1 MASLSYLLAVLFLVS
16 LVSLSRQTLSRADR
30 KKPVPKD
37 SCTPGDP
44 FCDRTADLPPTL
56 DATVVERNLVSEQV
70 TYADILRNHK
80 TFSQTYA
87 RHRFVSMVTT
97 LAFVTP
103 WNSRGYELAL
113 TFSRKFTH
121 VSPVW
126 FQVSPSG
133 EIAGRQDVKEKWLKK
148 LHRAN
153 ADLLVV
159 PRFLFEDWSS
169 EEFADFFSRLDR
181 MSLLADQLTG
191 LLAEFHLDGAVL
203 EIWKQM
209 PSVAFAGFMGFLR
222 LLSGRFKQQNL
233 YLSLVIPPTNPDPE
247 ATDETPYNSSHFL
260 ETAPLVDSVLLMSY
274 DYPFLVQRPG
284 PTSPLPWI
292 EGCVMALSPNY
303 ELRHKILLGT
313 NLYGYE
319 FSRQGPTPLTAGPYL
334 DRLRQLKP
342 TLQWNEQS
350 GEHIIQIDNPADP
363 RMIVYPS
370 LYSLQARI
378 SLAHRLSVGLGL
390 WEIGQGLD
398 YFYDLF

>member
-1 MASLSYLLAVLFLVS
+1 MPSLGYLLAVLLM
-16 LVSLSRQTLSRADR
+16 LCLAPGTHQTLSRADR
-30 KKPVPKD
+30 KRHVPKD
-37 SCTPGDP
+37 TCTPGDP
-44 FCDRTADLPPTL
+44 LCDKTAELPPTL

-70 TYADILRNHK
+70 TYSDILRNHK
-80 TFSQTYA
+80 TYSQTYA
-87 RHRFVSMVTT
+87 RTRFVSMVTT

-103 WNSRGYELAL
+103 WNSRGYELAQ

-133 EIAGRQDVKEKWLKK
+133 QIGGTQDVKEKWLRRLLK
-148 LHRAN
+148 AN
-153 ADLLVV
+153 PDLLVV
-159 PRFLFEDWSS
+159 PRFIFENWAP
-169 EEFADFFSRLDR
+169 EEFAAFFSSTDR
-181 MSLLADQLTG
+181 MSRLAGDLTELL
-191 LLAEFHLDGAVL
+191 ERYRMHGAVL

-209 PSVAFAGFMGFLR
+209 PALEFAGFTGFLR
-222 LLSGRFKQQNL
+222 LLSGQFKQHGL
-233 YLSLVIPPTNPDPE
+233 YLSLVVPPTNPDPE
-247 ATDETPYNSSHFL
+247 ALDETPYNSSHFL
-260 ETAPLVDSVLLMSY
+260 ETGPLVDSVLLMAY

-319 FSRQGPTPLTAGPYL
+319 FSRQGPSALSAEPYL

-342 TLQWNEQS
+342 ALQWNEQS
-350 GEHIIQIDNPADP
+350 GEHIIQIDNPTDP
-363 RMIVYPS
+363 RMIVFPS

-378 SLAHRLSVGLGL
+378 GLAQRLSVGLGL

>member
-1 MASLSYLLAVLFLVS
+1 MPSLCCLLAVLLIFS
-16 LVSLSRQTLSRADR
+16 LPLLTQQTLSRADR

-44 FCDRTADLPPTL
+44 LCDNTAESPPTL

-70 TYADILRNHK
+70 TYSDVLRNHK
-80 TFSQTYA
+80 TYSQTYA
-87 RHRFVSMVTT
+87 RTRFVSMVTT

-103 WNSRGYELAL
+103 WNSKGYELAL
-113 TFSRKFTH
+113 TFSHKFTH

-133 EIAGRQDVKEKWLKK
+133 QITGRQDVKEKWLRK
-148 LHRAN
+148 LYRSN
-153 ADLLVV
+153 PDLLVV
-159 PRFLFEDWSS
+159 PRFIFESWPPEAFS
-169 EEFADFFSRLDR
+169 EFFSSQNR
-181 MSLLADQLTG
+181 MSQLADDLAELLAQYRM
-191 LLAEFHLDGAVL
+191 HGAVL
-203 EIWKQM
+203 EVWKQM
-209 PSVAFAGFMGFLR
+209 PSQESAGLTGFLR
-222 LLSGRFKQQNL
+222 LLSGRFKQQDL
-233 YLSLVIPPTNPDPE
+233 YLSLVVPPTNPDPE
-247 ATDETPYNSSHFL
+247 AIDETPYNASHFL
-260 ETAPLVDSVLLMSY
+260 ETGPLVDSVLLMTY

-292 EGCVMALSPNY
+292 EGCVLSLSPNY

-319 FSRQGPTPLTAGPYL
+319 FSRQGPAPLSAGPYL
-334 DRLRQLKP
+334 ERLRQLKP
-342 TLQWNEQS
+342 ELQWNEQS
-350 GEHIIQIDNPADP
+350 GEHIIQIDNPSDP
-363 RMIVYPS
+363 RMIVYPT
-370 LYSLQARI
+370 LNSLQARI